1 MRIMLKAILII
12 AALLACLLVG
22 CVHQMESILEIPTL
36 EDSDIFSAPVEYAPV
51 GVAEPPA
58 PSQSTQPPAIPPS
71 DTPADDRLLK
81 DIDDVQTPLKPL
93 PTSVLSDSTL
103 NTAVDQPQA
112 LQSKIPPNEQGIPE
126 DYAPTGKV
134 IPQIITGIPAT
145 ITPDEFAAPSSTNA
159 IITPEFAIPSQ
170 AHAID
175 ISSQSDPSQTT
186 EPPLERPNMI
196 VMYALIALILVLVF
210 LVYLF
215 LHMLMQKSQRLRD
228 LGARD
233 IESAK
238 LLLSTL
244 QNRNERIT
252 EEIEEKQRQGVASF
266 NTQNTLFE
274 SRKRNMEAQISELG
288 NAIEKLEKT
297 HQAAETKVANQQKR
311 LVRIRELYTSIE
323 HSITQFHTA
332 DIPIGYHRPLTREE
346 LKDLDSIAPSVML
359 TLNCMNYQNLRKEFT
374 ANQKQIEELFKAY
387 ENLYK
392 IKSNQAVYQMIVMA
406 LRSELQN
413 VLINLKHDKIEV
425 ALVQIKEIVNK
436 YLAITSSWNQHFA
449 GTMRK
454 FLGELEHLFTNAV
467 HIEYEYYVKRE
478 QARQEQLAIRQ
489 RMHEEAEERRRL
501 KEQER
506 QIAQEEEKYHNE
518 IAKLELSLASEAPDS
533 QRSGDIAAR
542 IEQLQHLVVQVDEK
556 RAEIVKLQNG
566 KAGNVYVISNLGSFG
581 DHVFKVGMTRRL
593 NPQERIDELG
603 SASVPFTFDVHC
615 LIFSDDAVGLE
626 DELHRR
632 LHEQRLN
639 KVNHRKEFFDISL
652 EELERLVFE
661 IHPSAEFNRTMLAE
675 DYRQSLSIASGTL
688 EEPADFHESFDGAE
702 DDVDEDKEIA

>member
-1 MRIMLKAILII
+1 MEPIQVIPPLEDSQVINPPNDEGNREI
-12 AALLACLLVG
+12 AA
-22 CVHQMESILEIPTL
+22 IPTL
-36 EDSDIFSAPVEYAPV
+36 PLSTQAPSVPPSDGQFPLKADEIQTPSRAFSTTTPSVPPSAPNPIPAPVPPSETSSEIPPYEHKIPEDSAPVIEA
-51 GVAEPPA
+51 
-58 PSQSTQPPAIPPS
+58 
-71 DTPADDRLLK
+71 
-81 DIDDVQTPLKPL
+81 
-93 PTSVLSDSTL
+93 
-103 NTAVDQPQA
+103 
-112 LQSKIPPNEQGIPE
+112 
-126 DYAPTGKV
+126 
-134 IPQIITGIPAT
+134 IPQIITGSLAA
-145 ITPDEFAAPSSTNA
+145 ITPDESAVPILTDPTANLAYSVPSPSNA
-159 IITPEFAIPSQ
+159 L
-170 AHAID
+170 D
-175 ISSQSDPSQTT
+175 ISSRSDPSQTT
-186 EPPLERPNMI
+186 EPPSERPNMN
-196 VMYALIALILVLVF
+196 VMYALVALILLLLF

-215 LHMLMQKSQRLRD
+215 IHMLIQKNHRLRD
-228 LGARD
+228 LGAGD

-244 QNRNERIT
+244 QNRTERIT
-252 EEIEEKQRQGVASF
+252 EEIEE
-266 NTQNTLFE
+266 
-274 SRKRNMEAQISELG
+274 LG
-288 NAIEKLEKT
+288 NTIEKLEQA
-297 HQAAETKVANQQKR
+297 HQKAETKVANQQKK
-311 LVRIRELYTSIE
+311 LTRIRELYASIE
-323 HSITQFHTA
+323 HAITHFHTA
-332 DIPIGYHRPLTREE
+332 DIPLSYHRRLTSDE

-359 TLNCMNYQNLRKEFT
+359 TLNCMNYQNLRKEFN
-374 ANQKQIEELFKAY
+374 ANQRQIEDLFKAY

-406 LRSELQN
+406 LRSESQN

-454 FLGELEHLFTNAV
+454 FLGELEQLFTNAV

-489 RMHEEAEERRRL
+489 RMREEAEERRRL

-506 QIAQEEEKYHNE
+506 QIAQEEEKYHQE
-518 IAKLELSLASEAPDS
+518 IAKLELSLASEVPDS
-533 QRSGDIAAR
+533 QRGDDIVDRIA
-542 IEQLQHLVVQVDEK
+542 QLQQLVAKVDEK

-626 DELHRR
+626 NELHRR

-639 KVNHRKEFFDISL
+639 KVNHRKEFFDTNL
-652 EELERLVFE
+652 EDLERLVFE

-675 DYRQSLSIASGTL
+675 DYRQSLSIASGAL
-688 EEPADFHESFDGAE
+688 EEPADSQEGFDDAE
-702 DDVDEDKEIA
+702 DPDDEDKEIA

>member
-1 MRIMLKAILII
+1 M
-12 AALLACLLVG
+12 
-22 CVHQMESILEIPTL
+22 
-36 EDSDIFSAPVEYAPV
+36 
-51 GVAEPPA
+51 
-58 PSQSTQPPAIPPS
+58 
-71 DTPADDRLLK
+71 
-81 DIDDVQTPLKPL
+81 
-93 PTSVLSDSTL
+93 
-103 NTAVDQPQA
+103 N
-112 LQSKIPPNEQGIPE
+112 
-126 DYAPTGKV
+126 
-134 IPQIITGIPAT
+134 
-145 ITPDEFAAPSSTNA
+145 
-159 IITPEFAIPSQ
+159 
-170 AHAID
+170 
-175 ISSQSDPSQTT
+175 
-186 EPPLERPNMI
+186 
-196 VMYALIALILVLVF
+196 VMYALIALILLLLF

-215 LHMLMQKSQRLRD
+215 IHMLIQKTRRLRE
-228 LGARD
+228 LGAND

-244 QNRNERIT
+244 QNRTERIT
-252 EEIEEKQRQGVASF
+252 EEIEEKRRQGVASF

-274 SRKRNMEAQISELG
+274 SRKRSMEAQISELG
-288 NAIEKLEKT
+288 NTIEKLEMA
-297 HQAAETKVANQQKR
+297 HQTAETKVANQQKK
-311 LVRIRELYTSIE
+311 LTRIRELYASIE
-323 HSITQFHTA
+323 HAITHFHTA
-332 DIPIGYHRPLTREE
+332 DIPLSYHRRLTSDE

-359 TLNCMNYQNLRKEFT
+359 TLNCMNYQNLKKEFN

-454 FLGELEHLFTNAV
+454 FLGELEHLFLNAI

-489 RMHEEAEERRRL
+489 RIHEEAEERKRL

-506 QIAQEEEKYHNE
+506 QIAQEEEKYHQE
-518 IAKLELSLASEAPDS
+518 IAKLELSLASEVPDS
-533 QRSGDIAAR
+533 QRGDDIADR
-542 IEQLQHLVVQVDEK
+542 IAQLQELVTQVDEK

-615 LIFSDDAVGLE
+615 LIFSDDAVDLE
-626 DELHRR
+626 NELHRR

-688 EEPADFHESFDGAE
+688 EEPADLHEGIDEVE
-702 DDVDEDKEIA
+702 DDGDEDKEIA

>member
-1 MRIMLKAILII
+1 
-12 AALLACLLVG
+12 
-22 CVHQMESILEIPTL
+22 MESMQEIPPL
-36 EDSDIFSAPVEYAPV
+36 EDSDIVSAPVEHAPV
-51 GVAEPPA
+51 GVAEPPV
-58 PSQSTQPPAIPPS
+58 PFQSTQPSAIPPS

-81 DIDDVQTPLKPL
+81 DIDDVQTPSKPL
-93 PTSVLSDSTL
+93 PTSVSSDSTL
-103 NTAVDQPQA
+103 NTALDQPQA
-112 LQSKIPPNEQGIPE
+112 PQFKIPPNEQGIPE
-126 DYAPTGKV
+126 DYAQTVEV
-134 IPQIITGIPAT
+134 IPQVITGIPAA
-145 ITPDEFAAPSSTNA
+145 ITPGESAVPVSTVPTAAPAYSV
-159 IITPEFAIPSQ
+159 PSPS
-170 AHAID
+170 HAID
-175 ISSQSDPSQTT
+175 ISPQSDPSQTT
-186 EPPLERPNMI
+186 EPPPERQNMN
-196 VMYALIALILVLVF
+196 VMYALVAFILLLLLLVF
-210 LVYLF
+210 F
-215 LHMLMQKSQRLRD
+215 FMRMLIQKSQRLRD
-228 LGARD
+228 LGAGD

-244 QNRNERIT
+244 KNRTERIT
-252 EEIEEKQRQGVASF
+252 EEIEEKRRQGIASF

-274 SRKRNMEAQISELG
+274 SRKRSMEAQISELG
-288 NAIEKLEKT
+288 NSIEKLEKN
-297 HQAAETKVANQQKR
+297 HQVAETKVANQQKK
-311 LVRIRELYTSIE
+311 LTRIRELYASIE
-323 HSITQFHTA
+323 NAIIHFHTA
-332 DIPIGYHRPLTREE
+332 DIPISYHRRLTSEE
-346 LKDLDSIAPSVML
+346 LKDLESIAPSVML
-359 TLNCMNYQNLRKEFT
+359 TLNCMNYQNLRKEFN
-374 ANQKQIEELFKAY
+374 ANQKQIEELFKTY

-454 FLGELEHLFTNAV
+454 FLGELEHLFTNTI

-501 KEQER
+501 KEQEK
-506 QIAQEEEKYHNE
+506 QVAQEEEKYHNE

-542 IEQLQHLVVQVDEK
+542 IEQLQHLVVLVDEK

-581 DHVFKVGMTRRL
+581 AHVFKVGMTRRL

-615 LIFSDDAVGLE
+615 LIFSDDAVDLE
-626 DELHRR
+626 NELHRR

-661 IHPSAEFNRTMLAE
+661 IHPAAEFNRTMLAE

-688 EEPADFHESFDGAE
+688 EEPADLREGFDEVE
-702 DDVDEDKEIA
+702 DDGDEDKEIA

>member
-1 MRIMLKAILII
+1 
-12 AALLACLLVG
+12 
-22 CVHQMESILEIPTL
+22 
-36 EDSDIFSAPVEYAPV
+36 
-51 GVAEPPA
+51 
-58 PSQSTQPPAIPPS
+58 
-71 DTPADDRLLK
+71 
-81 DIDDVQTPLKPL
+81 
-93 PTSVLSDSTL
+93 
-103 NTAVDQPQA
+103 
-112 LQSKIPPNEQGIPE
+112 
-126 DYAPTGKV
+126 
-134 IPQIITGIPAT
+134 
-145 ITPDEFAAPSSTNA
+145 
-159 IITPEFAIPSQ
+159 
-170 AHAID
+170 
-175 ISSQSDPSQTT
+175 
-186 EPPLERPNMI
+186 MI

-238 LLLSTL
+238 SLLSTL
-244 QNRNERIT
+244 QHKTERIT

-266 NTQNTLFE
+266 NTQKTLFE
-274 SRKRNMEAQISELG
+274 SRKRSMEAQISELG
-288 NAIEKLEKT
+288 NTIEKMEKT
-297 HQAAETKVANQQKR
+297 HQATVTKMANQEKK

-332 DIPIGYHRPLTREE
+332 DIPIGYYRPLTREE
-346 LKDLDSIAPSVML
+346 LKDLDSIAPSVIL
-359 TLNCMNYQNLRKEFT
+359 TLNCMNYQTLRKEFNT
-374 ANQKQIEELFKAY
+374 NQKQIEELFKAY
-387 ENLYK
+387 EILYK
-392 IKSNQAVYQMIVMA
+392 IKSNQAVYQMVVMA

-425 ALVQIKEIVNK
+425 ALAQVVEIINK
-436 YLAITSSWNQHFA
+436 YLAITSNWNQHFA

-478 QARQEQLAIRQ
+478 QARQEQLSIRQ
-489 RMHEEAEERRRL
+489 RMHEEVEERKRL

-518 IAKLELSLASEAPDS
+518 IAKLEMSLASEAPDS
-533 QRSGDIAAR
+533 QRSGDIADR
-542 IEQLQHLVVQVDEK
+542 IEQLQQLVARVDEK

-581 DHVFKVGMTRRL
+581 NHVFKVGMTRRL

-626 DELHRR
+626 NELHKR

-661 IHPSAEFNRTMLAE
+661 IHPAAEFNRTMLAE

-688 EEPADFHESFDGAE
+688 EEPVDLGNHFDDSE